1 MQKHC
6 GFVSIIG
13 KPNVGKSTVLNAIM
27 AKKVSIITHKAQ
39 TTRHHIRAIKNTATA
54 QIIFSD
60 TPGLEHKIQSNLN
73 RHLNKTAQGAAQDA
87 DLIIFLVSA
96 STWNENDTWALEHIK
111 DAKRPTILVINKV
124 DHLAHPDDL
133 LPLMQKLNE
142 KYDFLDVVPISALKD
157 ASLDPLL
164 HIIEKHLPEQAP
176 LYPETQDHL
185 VDENLIISEGIRE
198 QLIKNLHQEIPYE
211 LTVQT
216 EKIEEKPEVKVI
228 SAIIWVH
235 AEGQKRIVIG
245 KKGHM
250 LKIIGTAARKN
261 LENFFGKKIH
271 LSLWVKI
278 KSSWWEDND
287 FIEKTKA

>member
-1 MQKHC
+1 MQTHC

-27 AKKVSIITHKAQ
+27 AKKVSITTHKAQ
-39 TTRHHIRAIKNTATA
+39 TTRHHIRAIKNTETA

-96 STWNENDTWALEHIK
+96 STWNENDIWALEHIK
-111 DAKRPTILVINKV
+111 AAKRPTILVINKI
-124 DHLAHPDDL
+124 DHLKHPDEL
-133 LPLMQKLNE
+133 LPLMQQLNE
-142 KYDFLDVVPISALKD
+142 KHDFLEVVPISALKD
-157 ASLDPLL
+157 ASLNPLVSV
-164 HIIEKHLPEQAP
+164 IEKYLPEQEP
-176 LYPETQDHL
+176 FYPDTQAQL
-185 VDENLIISEGIRE
+185 MDESLIISEGVRE
-198 QLIKNLHQEIPYE
+198 QLIKNLHQELPYE
-211 LTVQT
+211 LTVQV
-216 EKIEEKPEVKVI
+216 EQLEEKPKIKVI

-245 KKGHM
+245 KKGQM
-250 LKIIGTAARKN
+250 LKIIGTAARKK

-287 FIEKTKA
+287 FIEKTQV